1 LAAIIGI
8 TLMTVC
14 GFVLMYGAIF
24 SKKKDIDR
32 ISIFGV
38 ADLLELVFNIVFSI
52 SSIMI
57 KRVLIFIFGFLISS
71 FFIYIF
77 ITGKY

>member
-1 LAAIIGI
+1 MAAIIGI

-14 GFVLMYGAIF
+14 GCVLMYGAIF

-32 ISIFGV
+32 ISIFGA
-38 ADLLELVFNIVFSI
+38 ADLLELMFSLVFSF
-52 SSIMI
+52 SSVMI
-57 KRVLIFIFGFLISS
+57 KRVLLFIFGFLISS